1 VGSGRIRRAP
11 ATALAEQMQNE
22 PPRIHPAKGQPV
34 AATRIHASKPV
45 RHPVRG
51 IPFEGPRDPRKSTE
65 IHGNSAAASF
75 CLMGEVHR
83 NPRKS
88 TENKCNSED
97 LSRYLGCRVS
107 SRSATKIHGLGLGF
121 RVRVEGLGF
130 VGLGFRVTDQ
140 VESHANPTETYINV
154 YQTHAAERVQITMQN
169 RLLQNAKNGRKLFTS
184 GTAQC
189 LR

>member
-1 VGSGRIRRAP
+1 MGATRKSRNHTATVVIRSWDPSGIRADPAGSGDC
-11 ATALAEQMQNE
+11 QNE

-51 IPFEGPRDPRKSTE
+51 IPFEGPRDPQKSTE
-65 IHGNSAAASF
+65 TRLLLHFVLS
-75 CLMGEVHR
+75 GEVHG

-130 VGLGFRVTDQ
+130 VGLGFRVTD
-140 VESHANPTETYINV
+140 
-154 YQTHAAERVQITMQN
+154 
-169 RLLQNAKNGRKLFTS
+169 
-184 GTAQC
+184 
-189 LR
+189 